1 MVIFKCW
8 YNIGNIGLFEIEMIH
23 FELPRVFEI
32 ENNYVK
38 NNYVYIYVKQLLLF
52 SALIFGNM
60 ELFKVIGIWNNELIR
75 LF

>member
-1 MVIFKCW
+1 MMDIGYFQMLI
-8 YNIGNIGLFEIEMIH
+8 YNIGNIGLFEIKMIH
-23 FELPRVFEI
+23 FELLRVFEI

-60 ELFKVIGIWNNELIR
+60 ELFKVIGI
-75 LF
+75 

>member
-1 MVIFKCW
+1 MMDIGYFQMLI

-60 ELFKVIGIWNNELIR
+60 ELFKVIGI
-75 LF
+75 

>member
-1 MVIFKCW
+1 MDIGYFQMLI

-38 NNYVYIYVKQLLLF
+38 NNYVYIY
-52 SALIFGNM
+52 M
-60 ELFKVIGIWNNELIR
+60 
-75 LF
+75 